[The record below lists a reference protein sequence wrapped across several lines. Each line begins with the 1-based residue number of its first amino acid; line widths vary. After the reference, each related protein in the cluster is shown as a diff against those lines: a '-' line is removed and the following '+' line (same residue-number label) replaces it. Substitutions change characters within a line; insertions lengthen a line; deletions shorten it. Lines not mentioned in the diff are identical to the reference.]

1 MPGAAPIIII
11 PEQFSVESSFDGDFP
26 LTIGELPEDQDLVEA
41 SVVVVEAFDGAAPT
55 LKLGTDSDDDL
66 ILTPADS
73 ELDAVDRK
81 FTKSVDLAGPNNI
94 VLTIDPDGSTTGKVL
109 VILQAVLREEP

>member
-1 MPGAAPIIII
+1 MPGAAPIIIV
-11 PEQFSVESSFDGDFP
+11 PEQFSVEVSFDGDFP

-41 SVVVVEAFDGAAPT
+41 SVVVVEAFDSAAPT
-55 LKLGTDSDDDL
+55 LKLGTASDDDL

-73 ELDAVDRK
+73 ELGMADLK
-81 FTKSVDLAGPNNI
+81 FTKSVNLAGPKDI
-94 VLTIDPDGSTTGKVL
+94 VLTIDPDDSTTGKVL